1 MSFAFAWNSTPA
13 EACGVHK
20 NWSPISTCTLGKTY
34 MNDLK
39 LNYSSEVVIF
49 IGATYEV
56 ACYTTQHIHNNCC
69 RFQNFPFKCF
79 EIVLLALHMLIPRL
93 MMRTAQIYRIQNLN
107 IFRFCHTAPL
117 SHWGWF
123 SIQYFEHIRCHAPTS
138 RILKCLFKYVTRN
151 WNISPSPLNI
161 YGYASVWINP
171 TTHDL

>member
-1 MSFAFAWNSTPA
+1 
-13 EACGVHK
+13 
-20 NWSPISTCTLGKTY
+20 

-117 SHWGWF
+117 PHWGWF

-151 WNISPSPLNI
+151 WNISPLPSQ
-161 YGYASVWINP
+161 YQWICVSLDQSNH
-171 TTHDL
+171 TRFVTFTSAFTFISDILSHIDMCG